1 MAVREAEIV
10 PFLVRGA
17 AWCFVL
23 VMCMFSSGLSWV
35 ISHVALAVVGAL
47 IPYTYVDRTANPF
60 IIFMYVFQS
69 LSGNKNL
76 WVCIAG
82 RAPSFLLL

>member
-1 MAVREAEIV
+1 MVVKEKKLV
-10 PFLVRGA
+10 SFVVRGA

-76 WVCIAG
+76 W
-82 RAPSFLLL
+82 L

>member
-1 MAVREAEIV
+1 MVVKEKKLV
-10 PFLVRGA
+10 SFVVRGA

-47 IPYTYVDRTANPF
+47 IPYSYMDRTANPF
-60 IIFMYVFQS
+60 IIFMYVFKS
-69 LSGNKNL
+69 LFGDKDS
-76 WVCIAG
+76 WV
-82 RAPSFLLL
+82 